1 MINLSVLGFKNLFK
15 IALKI
20 IFANFLVRSI
30 TERSTFHITFSMI
43 SAEFTKRFF
52 ISLHAARWTAFCD
65 MKLPTFAG
73 RFAHEA
79 HLLSVGS
86 TEVDFFSSR
95 DRAQIKSEN
104 LMREND
110 IGHLLMRSETTTNME
125 YFSNDFYLH
134 WAITLASASR
144 RVAREN
150 MFMACAEEKAN
161 CCSLE
166 CRKSILKSHK
176 ARFITIKANFS
187 FACSESV
194 GLRPTSCS
202 QFVFVSG

>member
-1 MINLSVLGFKNLFK
+1 
-15 IALKI
+15 
-20 IFANFLVRSI
+20 
-30 TERSTFHITFSMI
+30 MI
-43 SAEFTKRFF
+43 SAEFTKRF
-52 ISLHAARWTAFCD
+52 LYAYTQLD
-65 MKLPTFAG
+65 G
-73 RFAHEA
+73 QRFAIWNFP
-79 HLLSVGS
+79 HLLDASHTKHIFCRSGQPKW
-86 TEVDFFSSR
+86 FSSR
-95 DRAQIKSEN
+95 VRAQIKSEN
-104 LMREND
+104 LMRGND
-110 IGHLLMRSETTTNME
+110 IWQFLMRSETTTSME

-134 WAITLASASR
+134 WAITFASAPR

-194 GLRPTSCS
+194 ALRPTSCS